1 MHFTATSIPLHLP
14 LYVSAVDP
22 QPTSSPSSIC
32 LTASHIF
39 SLTINFRERTKFH
52 IITRIDIQLQWSFH
66 PMVTTLSFPPNKRSK
81 NGQGHRGIQIAIG
94 FYVLEEQ
101 VVIYSYLLFRP
112 DGNQK
117 AHLVG

>member
-39 SLTINFRERTKFH
+39 LLQLILGREQNSILLQGWIFSSNGVFIPWLQPYHFLPTKEVRT
-52 IITRIDIQLQWSFH
+52 D
-66 PMVTTLSFPPNKRSK
+66 
-81 NGQGHRGIQIAIG
+81 RGIQIAIG